1 VLEGEEG
8 IKFQLTPMAT
18 IIEGELDAVLDV
30 IKKLHN
36 VPFDEG
42 AKRVLTTIIVDDRKD
57 KPISMQGKLDSVRSK
72 L

>member
-1 VLEGEEG
+1 
-8 IKFQLTPMAT
+8 MAT